1 MISKQAEGKGILA
14 KFLEQGIKIF
24 LKNEC
29 RRIGEININIVSSS
43 IEILQGIIQKVY
55 IIAKDINYKDL
66 LFDEI
71 ELEAKGIKIKF
82 GINNKEL
89 NFRNNF
95 IIKFKILLSEKS
107 LMSILSSNNW
117 DWIGDKISKELF
129 SQSKLEN
136 IEINNDELFINTSKG
151 NKVLKQENIVLIK
164 TERGNLYLE
173 NKYYNKSIKIPME
186 DKVYIQD
193 AIIKDNKIIISA
205 KSSINFN

>member
-173 NKYYNKSIKIPME
+173 NKYYNRSIKIPIE